1 MGRLTGKRTI
11 VILEKKVAKFYG
23 EKGETS
29 SVGKIDH
36 VVDYLVCV
44 RLAFVYIFLN
54 HMLFL
59 T

>member
-44 RLAFVYIFLN
+44 RLAFVYMFLN
-54 HMLFL
+54 HMPFL